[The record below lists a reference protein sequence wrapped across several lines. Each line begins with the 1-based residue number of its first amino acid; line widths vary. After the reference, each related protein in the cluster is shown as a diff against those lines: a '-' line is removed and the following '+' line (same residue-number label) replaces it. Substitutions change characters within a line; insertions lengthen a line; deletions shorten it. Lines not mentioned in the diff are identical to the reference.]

1 MRKTDWI
8 TLDYLEFF
16 CQQNHLVIG
25 CKRGEEEVWI
35 SPLGPHPS
43 SLTSKEVAENPYQGD
58 DKSAHAPGEA
68 HHQCRYGTGGFRNQS
83 LCHDHIDWIREEKK
97 CSCQGTQDY

>member
-1 MRKTDWI
+1 MQDKNWI

-16 CQQNHLVIG
+16 CQKNHLVIG

-43 SLTSKEVAENPYQGD
+43 HLTSEELHDILKE
-58 DKSAHAPGEA
+58 S
-68 HHQCRYGTGGFRNQS
+68 S
-83 LCHDHIDWIREEKK
+83 LFEIRKMLQKDPDFIDSQFVTRQELEQQIKK
-97 CSCQGTQDY
+97 MMN